1 MTKTRIIQ
9 TSLDSELIEMFKSI
23 EEMENYIDDFIN
35 NIKDMNRREVI
46 VLGAYRASVEYASA
60 IRIMLTTKPM
70 AKVANVLVRSL
81 FGVYIKLEY
90 ITLQSDDLYLLEE
103 WKLSWIGHEI
113 TWKRL
118 EKFFDENSLTE
129 LGNLQMSKIRASL
142 AKATKIRE
150 KVEQEIKEIQ
160 PDLKKNFYQS
170 KIFNQAK
177 EIDQVHPP
185 KAPEFSLY
193 YSYLILYPYLSASV
207 HLGMDGIS
215 TWLGIESKQTIRY
228 NGSGESRQDIKR
240 VAWTTLALLK
250 DISICA
256 MRELDKYDEGYDVK
270 YQAIIDKY
278 NN

>member
-90 ITLQSDDLYLLEE
+90 ITLQSDALYLLEE

-129 LGNLQMSKIRASL
+129 LGNLQMSKIRTRNQRNSA
-142 AKATKIRE
+142 RP
-150 KVEQEIKEIQ
+150 KE
-160 PDLKKNFYQS
+160 
-170 KIFNQAK
+170 
-177 EIDQVHPP
+177 
-185 KAPEFSLY
+185 EF
-193 YSYLILYPYLSASV
+193 LS
-207 HLGMDGIS
+207 I
-215 TWLGIESKQTIRY
+215 
-228 NGSGESRQDIKR
+228 
-240 VAWTTLALLK
+240 
-250 DISICA
+250 
-256 MRELDKYDEGYDVK
+256 
-270 YQAIIDKY
+270 
-278 NN
+278 